1 MELQFKT
8 FLEMSMRF
16 PPHMPETWW
25 KETLKK
31 SKEFEDELEDLPST
45 LEKAIELEKEYSS
58 AKPFRDIEYKL
69 PYSLLKIFKKDTY
82 FAQEP
87 LSKLI
92 KDFLDTAE
100 VKNVDASTVNSYLK
114 RVGQFYSSLSGLKA
128 FYKEYKRD
136 FEQEYDYLL
145 DELEDSKD
153 DIPDYSNV
161 LETITKAEK
170 SIDTLVEYIRLASHV
185 NNKVQAWEERMSIS
199 AKKYYGGED
208 SKPKHSKLET
218 LYHAT
223 PYVSEILQ
231 SGFKTKSELG
241 NQQAL
246 GGSTQLSDKD
256 WRKEALSF
264 TGDIQIARA
273 IVKSLVEVIKIS
285 KGQMKLGDVIRM
297 FKAETPQTDK
307 FGAAFKSRVSNWMMD
322 YRHDPSG
329 NPSQVFELYK
339 RFLGTTK
346 LRYNPLFFGVDIKDF
361 ENLNEKNVGIIAAVV
376 QMDKVGMYLSAM
388 EEFRVPKE
396 AILKIKR
403 V

>member
-1 MELQFKT
+1 MKLQFRT

-16 PPHMPETWW
+16 PPHMPEVWW

-31 SKEFEDELEDLPST
+31 AKEFEYELENLPSI
-45 LEKAIELEKEYSS
+45 LEKGIELEKEYTS
-58 AKPFRDIEYKL
+58 AKPFQNMEYKI

-82 FAQEP
+82 FSEDS
-87 LSKLI
+87 LSKLV
-92 KDFLDTAE
+92 KDFLDASE
-100 VKNVDASTVNSYLK
+100 VDNIDGRTMKMYLK
-114 RVGQFYSSLSGLKA
+114 RVGQFYSNLSGLKA
-128 FYKEYKRD
+128 FYKEYRRD

-153 DIPDYSNV
+153 DIPNYSEV
-161 LETITKAEK
+161 LSAIRKAEK
-170 SIDTLVEYIRLASHV
+170 SVDTLVKYVKLAAHV
-185 NNKVQAWEERMSIS
+185 NDKVQAWEERMSLN
-199 AKKYYGGED
+199 AKKYYGGEE
-208 SKPKHSKLET
+208 SKPKHSKFET

-223 PYVSEILQ
+223 PYVSEILRF
-231 SGFKTKSELG
+231 GFKTKSELG

-246 GGSTQLSDKD
+246 GGSTQFSDKD

-273 IVKSLVEVIKIS
+273 ISKSLVEVIRIS
-285 KGQMKLGDVIRM
+285 KGQMKLKDVIRM
-297 FKAETPQTDK
+297 FKGETPDTDK
-307 FGAAFKSRVSNWMMD
+307 FGTAFRSRVSNWMMD
-322 YRHDPSG
+322 YRQDPSG
-329 NPSQVFELYK
+329 SPSQVFDLYK

-346 LRYNPLFFGVDIKDF
+346 LRYNPLFFGVSIEDF
-361 ENLNEKNVGIIAAVV
+361 SNLDEKNVGVVAAVV
-376 QMDKVGMYLSAM
+376 QMDKVGKYLPSM

>member
-1 MELQFKT
+1 
-8 FLEMSMRF
+8 
-16 PPHMPETWW
+16 MPERWW
-25 KETLKK
+25 AETLKK
-31 SKEFEDELEDLPST
+31 SQGIERELADLPSI
-45 LEKAIELEKEYSS
+45 LEKAIKLEKEYTS
-58 AKPFRDIEYKL
+58 AKPFQNIEYKL
-69 PYSLLKIFKKDTY
+69 PYSLLKIFKKDIY

-92 KDFLDTAE
+92 KEFLEAVE
-100 VKNVDASTVNSYLK
+100 VENIDARTVSGYLK
-114 RVGQFYSSLSGLKA
+114 RVGQFYSNLSGLKA
-128 FYKEYKRD
+128 FYREYRRD

-145 DELEDSKD
+145 DELDDSKD

-161 LETITKAEK
+161 LETFTRAEK
-170 SIDTLVEYIRLASHV
+170 LIDTLVEYVRFSSNV
-185 NNKVQAWEERMSIS
+185 NDKVEAWLERMSIS

-208 SKPKHSKLET
+208 SKPKHSKFET

-241 NQQAL
+241 NQQSL
-246 GGSTQLSDKD
+246 GGSTQFSDKD

-273 IVKSLVEVIKIS
+273 IAKSLVEVIKIS
-285 KGQMKLGDVIRM
+285 KGQMKLRDVIRM
-297 FKAETPQTDK
+297 FKGETPDTDK
-307 FGAAFKSRVSNWMMD
+307 FGDAFRSRVSNWMMD

-329 NPSQVFELYK
+329 SPSQVFDLYK

-346 LRYNPLFFGVDIKDF
+346 LRYNPLFFGVSIEDF
-361 ENLNEKNVGIIAAVV
+361 NSLDEKNVGVIAAVV
-376 QMDKVGMYLSAM
+376 QMDKVGKYLPAM